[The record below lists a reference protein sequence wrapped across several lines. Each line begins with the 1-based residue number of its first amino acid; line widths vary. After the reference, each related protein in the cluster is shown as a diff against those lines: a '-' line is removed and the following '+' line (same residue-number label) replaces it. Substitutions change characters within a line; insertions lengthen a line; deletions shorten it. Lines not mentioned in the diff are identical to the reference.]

1 MNPCRVHSRVIICK
15 TIEFRS
21 CRHPDFVTSQAF
33 EEVDNV
39 YKVFTV
45 LKKKE
50 VACKIE

>member
-1 MNPCRVHSRVIICK
+1 MNPCRIQRRVMICK
-15 TIEFRS
+15 TINFRS

-39 YKVFTV
+39 GKVFTE

-50 VACKIE
+50 VA